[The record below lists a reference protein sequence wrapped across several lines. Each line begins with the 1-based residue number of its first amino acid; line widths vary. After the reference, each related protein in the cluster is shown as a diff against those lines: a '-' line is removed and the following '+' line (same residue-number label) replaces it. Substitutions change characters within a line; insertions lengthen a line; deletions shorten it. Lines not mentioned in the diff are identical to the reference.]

1 MSTSSA
7 PTKSPEQLL
16 KEHGLFKQPV
26 NVEALAE
33 ALGIAVKYEELE
45 DDFSAFLMIKHGKP
59 TAFVNGAHHLNRR
72 RFSLAHEIGHFIKH
86 YKKTNRDRLFLD
98 RTLTLYTRKENSASE
113 NVDFQMEREANVFA
127 AGLLMPDKLLKEYIS
142 RHDLNI
148 SDEFDVS
155 RLAIA
160 FGVSEQALQIRL
172 NNLKLAKPN
181 F

>member
-1 MSTSSA
+1 MSTSNA
-7 PTKSPEQLL
+7 PTKSAEQLL

-26 NVEALAE
+26 DVEALAA
-33 ALGIAVKYEELE
+33 ALGIAVNYKELE

-59 TAFVNGAHHLNRR
+59 TAFVNGAHHPNRR

-98 RTLTLYTRKENSASE
+98 RTLTLYTRKE
-113 NVDFQMEREANVFA
+113 
-127 AGLLMPDKLLKEYIS
+127 YIS
-142 RHDLNI
+142 RHDLDI

-172 NNLKLAKPN
+172 YNLKLASPN